1 MFPTLQYTLL
11 LDLLYVNRFVRYD
24 ELPKIVHSTIT
35 QAPYDVF
42 WSVQDAIWLFWLFKL
57 YFTSY
62 IVIVLS
68 NVTLSLLFATFY
80 SLNISSI

>member
-1 MFPTLQYTLL
+1 MFSTLQYTLL

-42 WSVQDAIWLFWLFKL
+42 WGVQDAI
-57 YFTSY
+57 
-62 IVIVLS
+62 
-68 NVTLSLLFATFY
+68 
-80 SLNISSI
+80 